1 LADWT
6 LPRSS
11 DGRSWS
17 LARDGR
23 QAKVVVVVFLG
34 TECPIN
40 NLYLPSLVTLHKKY
54 APRSV
59 LFAGINSNAQD
70 DNETINSHARRFGL
84 PFVVL
89 KDAGA
94 KLADRFAADRTP
106 VAFVLDESRTVRYRG
121 RIDDRYDKGIQ
132 RTQATRHDLDEAI
145 EAVLAGREVA
155 RPVTEAA
162 GCFIARPLS
171 EVQRAGGAQVTYS
184 QHVAR
189 LIQNHCQECH
199 RPGEA

>member
-1 LADWT
+1 MEQEKDMRRNWIGPVIVTVAMSICGLGSTRLAGADKPLSAPLGVRLADWT

-94 KLADRFAADRTP
+94 KLADRFAADRT
-106 VAFVLDESRTVRYRG
+106 
-121 RIDDRYDKGIQ
+121 
-132 RTQATRHDLDEAI
+132 
-145 EAVLAGREVA
+145 
-155 RPVTEAA
+155 
-162 GCFIARPLS
+162 
-171 EVQRAGGAQVTYS
+171 
-184 QHVAR
+184 
-189 LIQNHCQECH
+189 
-199 RPGEA
+199 